1 MNPLRLTNLST
12 QILRHADYASSTPF
26 IRSRRSPA
34 FAAAFFHTS
43 RQRAQESR
51 PERYGTAKRPPPHL
65 SEGTVEITDKE
76 PAPTD
81 EAPVSKEAVSDSTTS
96 EAKALPSPDP
106 KASPVTFPSTAD
118 GTVGESGKPASSLDR
133 VLDVSSPNE
142 PEEAKPPHLQA
153 PKYVHH
159 FDTWGLVKDLEKGG
173 FTPDQTVTIMKVVRT
188 LLSENIDLARKGLV
202 SKSNV
207 ENVRA
212 CYGRRG

>member
-1 MNPLRLTNLST
+1 MNLLRLTNLSA

-26 IRSRRSPA
+26 IRCRHSPA
-34 FAAAFFHTS
+34 FAAVFFHTS

-65 SEGTVEITDKE
+65 SEGTAETTDKE

-81 EAPVSKEAVSDSTTS
+81 EASVKESASESTTS

-106 KASPVTFPSTAD
+106 KASPVTFPSTSDA
-118 GTVGESGKPASSLDR
+118 TVGEGGKPASSLDR

-153 PKYVHH
+153 PNYVHH

-173 FTPDQTVTIMKVVRT
+173 FTPDQTVTIMKAVRA